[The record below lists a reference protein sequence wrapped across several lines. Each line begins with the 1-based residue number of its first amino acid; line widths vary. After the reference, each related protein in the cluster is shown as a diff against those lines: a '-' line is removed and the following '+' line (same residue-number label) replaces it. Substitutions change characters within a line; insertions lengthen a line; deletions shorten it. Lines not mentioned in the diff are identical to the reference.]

1 MPNHTDTFNPTES
14 VIPNDGDLVFDSTG
28 EGGRSPTETVLPYIE
43 QRVGE
48 ADNGGIIINWTS
60 GDGPNGPKGDSVG
73 VIAIITPTEHDD
85 GGIIVNWTLAP
96 PARANAWRASVP
108 PVRRAE
114 MVLVRASSSI
124 GLAATARATM
134 HFPLRPSIPWTFI
147 PASIFFSDHQP
158 QGKPGSRC
166 RPGGDST
173 LSRRAPGGPWLS
185 RIDHRQPHRGRLRK
199 RKGNMPRNI
208 RDGGSESSQVSHH
221 GRPAMSQSSFPSED
235 LLQFEVL
242 LCF

>member
-85 GGIIVNWTLAP
+85 GGIIVSWTPSATGESERMAGFCATGQTSRDGTSQGIVINW
-96 PARANAWRASVP
+96 
-108 PVRRAE
+108 
-114 MVLVRASSSI
+114 ASSNGSSHD
-124 GLAATARATM
+124 A
-134 HFPLRPSIPWTFI
+134 FPTETIHPL
-147 PASIFFSDHQP
+147 DVH
-158 QGKPGSRC
+158 
-166 RPGGDST
+166 
-173 LSRRAPGGPWLS
+173 
-185 RIDHRQPHRGRLRK
+185 
-199 RKGNMPRNI
+199 
-208 RDGGSESSQVSHH
+208 
-221 GRPAMSQSSFPSED
+221 SSFD
-235 LLQFEVL
+235 LLL
-242 LCF
+242 